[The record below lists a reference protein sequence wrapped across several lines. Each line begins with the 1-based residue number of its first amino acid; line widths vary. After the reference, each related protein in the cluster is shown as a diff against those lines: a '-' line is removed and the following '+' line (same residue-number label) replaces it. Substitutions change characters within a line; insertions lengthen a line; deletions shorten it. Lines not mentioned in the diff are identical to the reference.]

1 MELRTTFPPHPRCRL
16 AGAADSVYHGL
27 VDQGEK
33 NTLFHG
39 TLWQMMKEE
48 EMRKHASRPTGG
60 RTAAALAA
68 PVLLLALAAL
78 AFPAR
83 EALAGYA
90 FTGGGTTTGTA
101 TGDSAVTNL
110 YLVEFSGIVYHS
122 TDGIVFSPDW
132 GGGLTIGASA
142 TNTINVSVSSGD
154 GSTVQLGHTA
164 LSPASDL
171 LVQLNLVA
179 VANTAD
185 TVLIEDSTNASTGV
199 TYTIDTGPGTITA
212 PGLNFNQGASAAFQG
227 GVTLK
232 GGTGGDTFNVTSLCC
247 SSSNHEPVTLVGGTG
262 NDTFFV
268 SHSGTLVIPS
278 NLFVSDAGG
287 GGSLVVDDSA
297 DATAR
302 TVTIGS
308 SQITGASAGAINFGT
323 GITSITFN
331 GGTAAD
337 TFLVTPNPTAP
348 ITVAGGLPST
358 CPGDALTV
366 DLSGVTAPIVSTPG
380 AVGAGQITFGNR
392 SPVIYTG
399 IESLTPTTAS
409 VGATQAICAAGTTTG
424 LGGNTPIIGTG
435 MWSIVSGG
443 TGTFNPDALTPDA
456 TFTQTSGAGPIT
468 LRWTIA
474 SPPCAA
480 SSADVA
486 ITINP
491 SPATPI
497 AGNTGPYAVG
507 QTITLTAST
516 VPGATYSWTGPLGFA
531 STQQNPTIANATTAM
546 SGTYS
551 VTAIIGDCTSAAA
564 TTAVSVTVPI
574 PALSGL
580 GLLALALVLA
590 ACGVLLLG
598 RRASS

>member
-1 MELRTTFPPHPRCRL
+1 
-16 AGAADSVYHGL
+16 
-27 VDQGEK
+27 
-33 NTLFHG
+33 
-39 TLWQMMKEE
+39 MMKEE
-48 EMRKHASRPTGG
+48 EMREHVSRPTGG

-83 EALAGYA
+83 DALAGYA
-90 FTGGGTTTGTA
+90 FTGGGTSTGTA

-110 YLVEFSGIVYHS
+110 YLVEFSGLVYHS

-132 GGGLTIGASA
+132 GAGLTIAAAGA
-142 TNTINVSVSSGD
+142 TTINVSVSTGD
-154 GSTVQLGHTA
+154 GSVVQLGFVV
-164 LSPASDL
+164 LSNASDL
-171 LVQLNLVA
+171 QAAVNVTS
-179 VANTAD
+179 VANTANRIVID
-185 TVLIEDSTNASTGV
+185 DSGRSAAV

-212 PGLNFNQGASAAFQG
+212 PGINFNQGASAAFQG

-247 SSSNHEPVTLVGGTG
+247 SSANHEPVTLVGGAG

-278 NLFVSDAGG
+278 DLFVSDAGG
-287 GGSLVVDDSA
+287 GGSLIVDDSA

-302 TVTIGS
+302 TVTIGG
-308 SQITGASAGAINFGT
+308 SQITGASVGAINFGT

-366 DLSGVTAPIVSTPG
+366 DLSGVTAPIVNTPG

-409 VGATQAICAAGTTTG
+409 VGGTQAICAAGTTTG

-497 AGNTGPYAVG
+497 AGNTGPYVVG

-551 VTAIIGDCTSAAA
+551 VIAIIGTCTSAAA

-598 RRASS
+598 RRALS